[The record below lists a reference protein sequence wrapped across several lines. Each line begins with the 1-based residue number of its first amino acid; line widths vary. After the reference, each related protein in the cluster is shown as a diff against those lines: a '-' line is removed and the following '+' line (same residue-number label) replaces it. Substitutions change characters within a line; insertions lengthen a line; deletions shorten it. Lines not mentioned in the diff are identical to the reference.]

1 MEINSMSKELVA
13 NWFAKISEVEKDLPL
28 LLSDGYAYTPRMAY
42 TEVMNGSSLGAK
54 LQALIESG
62 RFGTSSLE
70 ETAIAKVRIQQIM
83 RSKPQ
88 DKVLFATMSN
98 KTFTPAQLLQE
109 IESGTQ
115 IGEQWVQS
123 EISRMTSITR
133 IR

>member
-1 MEINSMSKELVA
+1 MSKELVA

-98 KTFTPAQLLQE
+98 KTFTPAQLLAE

-115 IGEQWVQS
+115 IGEQWVQG
-123 EISRMTSITR
+123 EISRMTALTR